1 LNGRARIISAR
12 LNSEDRAGP
21 RAISYGT
28 PLSLE
33 VQVVVERPL
42 PQLEFGMALCNA
54 SGAEFSSPLSRDV
67 VAPSTVEP
75 GEYLCEFAFQTL
87 KLATGS
93 YYLDLGVRSDREM
106 EDHILQAIHFEV
118 LPNAESAEALIHLRR
133 GHVIP
138 ELSFSIEE
146 LQPQSGAQAGAAAVP
161 G

>member
-1 LNGRARIISAR
+1 VGLF
-12 LNSEDRAGP
+12 
-21 RAISYGT
+21 YCT

-33 VQVVVERPL
+33 IQVVVERHL
-42 PQLEFGMALCNA
+42 SQLEFGMALCNA
-54 SGAEFSSPLSRDV
+54 SGAEFASSVSRDV
-67 VAPSTVEP
+67 MAPLAIEP
-75 GEYLCEFAFQTL
+75 GEYVFELALPTL
-87 KLATGS
+87 KLNTGS
-93 YYLDLGVRSDREM
+93 YYLDLGLLSDRGV

-146 LQPQSGAQAGAAAVP
+146 LQPQSGAQAGTAAVP